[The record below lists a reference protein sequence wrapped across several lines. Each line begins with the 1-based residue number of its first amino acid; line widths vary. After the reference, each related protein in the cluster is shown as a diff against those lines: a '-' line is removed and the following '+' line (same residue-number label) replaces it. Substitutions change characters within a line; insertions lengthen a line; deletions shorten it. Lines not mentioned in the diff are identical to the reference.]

1 MHTNYQPELTLYIVD
16 DDQGARESMVTLF
29 TACGFRVQAFD
40 SGEAFL
46 ASANL
51 KRPDCVLLDRRMD
64 GGMSGL
70 QVQDALQRQTSPI
83 VVVYLSGHGDIP
95 TAMEATQRGAFTWLV
110 KGMPEQELLAQVT
123 AAMQL
128 ARERSLQMHQRAEVI
143 ARWNTLT
150 PREKDVARLVRNGWA
165 NKLVADELAI
175 GVRVVEGYRAK
186 VFDKLW
192 VSNPTELDRLMR
204 DHAITW
210 LR

>member
-16 DDQGARESMVTLF
+16 DDQGARDSMVTLF
-29 TACGFRVQAFD
+29 TACGLRVQAFA

-51 KRPDCVLLDRRMD
+51 QKPDCVLLDRRMD

-70 QVQDALQRQTSPI
+70 QVQEALQRQASPM
-83 VVVYLSGHGDIP
+83 VVVFLSGHGDIP

-110 KGMPEQELLAQVT
+110 KGMPEQDLLTQVT
-123 AAMQL
+123 TAMQH
-128 ARERSLQMHQRAEVI
+128 ARERSLHLHQRAEVI

-192 VSNPTELDRLMR
+192 VSNPTELDRLLR
-204 DHAITW
+204 DHAIA
-210 LR
+210 